1 MNILIAP
8 DKFKGSCSSPA
19 VCRAIEKGLMAA
31 APEHAIQCFPMADGG
46 DGLSEIIR
54 LYTKAEMKKAMVA
67 DPLFRTIEAGW
78 LLSEDGSTAFIEMA
92 RASGLSLLQKEEYNC
107 MRTTTQ
113 GTGQLVKEAL
123 DKGVRR
129 IIIGIGGSAT
139 NDGGMGLAA
148 ALGYKFYNK
157 QDEEL
162 LPVGGSLSKVAR
174 IDSRNKINT
183 ANTEVLVA
191 CDVKNRLLGK
201 EGASR
206 VYGPQKGANPEMVE
220 QLENGMKQF
229 AGIIKKDLGV
239 DVTEVEGG
247 GAAGGLGAGAVAFL
261 NATLVRGIDLVM
273 EYSGVEKAVADCDL
287 LITGEGRLDEQ
298 TLQGKVVAG
307 IAALGKKYG
316 KPVIVL
322 CGSKELSTDFY
333 KNAGITAAFSI
344 MDGPASLDHAMAH
357 AEQLLSD
364 TAFQVGCLL
373 ASVYPST

>member
-1 MNILIAP
+1 MKILIAP

-31 APEHAIQCFPMADGG
+31 SHENNIQCFPMADGG

-54 LYTKAEMKKAMVA
+54 LYTKAEMKQAMVA

-92 RASGLSLLQKEEYNC
+92 RASGLSLLQKAEYNC
-107 MRTTTQ
+107 LKTTTL

-123 DKGVRR
+123 DHGVRR

-148 ALGYKFYNK
+148 ALGYKFYNA

-162 LPVGGSLSKVAR
+162 LPVGASLSLVAR
-174 IDSRNKINT
+174 IEGRNKINT

-191 CDVKNRLLGK
+191 CDVRNLLLGK

-206 VYGPQKGANPEMVE
+206 VYGPQKGATPEMVE

-229 AGIIKKDLGV
+229 AGVIKNDLGV

-247 GAAGGLGAGAVAFL
+247 GAAGGLGAGAIAFL
-261 NATLVRGIDLVM
+261 GATLVRGIELVM
-273 EYSGVEKAVADCDL
+273 ECSGLEKAVGDCDL
-287 LITGEGRLDEQ
+287 LITGEGKLDEQ

-322 CGSKELSTDFY
+322 CGSRELSTDLY

-344 MDGPASLDHAMAH
+344 MDGPASLDHAMANT
-357 AEQLLSD
+357 ERLLSD
-364 TAFQVGCLL
+364 MAFQVGCLL
-373 ASVYPST
+373 ASVNPAI

>member
-1 MNILIAP
+1 
-8 DKFKGSCSSPA
+8 
-19 VCRAIEKGLMAA
+19 
-31 APEHAIQCFPMADGG
+31 
-46 DGLSEIIR
+46 
-54 LYTKAEMKKAMVA
+54 
-67 DPLFRTIEAGW
+67 LFRTIEAGW

-148 ALGYKFYNK
+148 ALGYKVYNK

-206 VYGPQKGANPEMVE
+206 VYGPQKGATPEMVE

>member
-1 MNILIAP
+1 
-8 DKFKGSCSSPA
+8 
-19 VCRAIEKGLMAA
+19 
-31 APEHAIQCFPMADGG
+31 
-46 DGLSEIIR
+46 
-54 LYTKAEMKKAMVA
+54 
-67 DPLFRTIEAGW
+67 
-78 LLSEDGSTAFIEMA
+78 
-92 RASGLSLLQKEEYNC
+92 
-107 MRTTTQ
+107 
-113 GTGQLVKEAL
+113 
-123 DKGVRR
+123 
-129 IIIGIGGSAT
+129 
-139 NDGGMGLAA
+139 
-148 ALGYKFYNK
+148 
-157 QDEEL
+157 
-162 LPVGGSLSKVAR
+162 
-174 IDSRNKINT
+174 
-183 ANTEVLVA
+183 
-191 CDVKNRLLGK
+191 VKNRLLGS

-206 VYGPQKGANPEMVE
+206 VYGPQKGASPELVE